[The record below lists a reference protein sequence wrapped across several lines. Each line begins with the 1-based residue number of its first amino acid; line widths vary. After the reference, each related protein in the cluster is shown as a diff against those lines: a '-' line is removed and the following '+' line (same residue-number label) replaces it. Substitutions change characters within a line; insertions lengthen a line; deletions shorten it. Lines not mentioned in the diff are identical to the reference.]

1 MRLNGRRGLSG
12 SRLILFCLRMFSHID
27 GWPDPAVFRTMRRE
41 TQRWAEDR
49 ALPYPNGCHPGLKG
63 YFAKRKTSS

>member
-1 MRLNGRRGLSG
+1 
-12 SRLILFCLRMFSHID
+12 MFSHID